1 MTTVVLDV
9 RSLADSLSDAASSMA
24 SGTAEGMPRISF
36 ATPELLWEVLTA
48 ERWALLKAI
57 GGAGPISIGEAAA
70 RTGRDEVGVRG
81 DIEALVQAG
90 ILDEDSEGRIEFPY
104 DAVKVELL
112 LRAA

>member
-1 MTTVVLDV
+1 MSTVVLDV

-24 SGTAEGMPRISF
+24 TGTADSAPRISF

-57 GGAGPISIGEAAA
+57 GGAGPMSIGDAAA
-70 RTGRDEVGVRG
+70 RAGRDEAAVR
-81 DIEALVQAG
+81 DDVQALLQAG
-90 ILDEDSEGRIEFPY
+90 ILDATDEQTIEFPY
-104 DAVKVELL
+104 DTVKVELL

>member
-9 RSLADSLSDAASSMA
+9 RSLADSLSDAADTMA
-24 SGTAEGMPRISF
+24 SDGADANPRISF

-48 ERWALLKAI
+48 ERWRLLKTLT
-57 GGAGPISIGEAAA
+57 GAGRISIGDVAA
-70 RTGRDEVGVRG
+70 RSDRDHHAVRQ

-90 ILDEDSEGRIEFPY
+90 ILDAVDDECVEFPY
-104 DAVKVELL
+104 DKVKVELL

>member
-9 RSLADSLSDAASSMA
+9 RSLPDSLSDAASSLA
-24 SGTAEGMPRISF
+24 SGAADSTPRISF

-70 RTGRDEVGVRG
+70 RTGRDEPAVRG
-81 DIEALVQAG
+81 DIAALLQAG
-90 ILDEDSEGRIEFPY
+90 ILDAAGEGRIEFPY
-104 DAVKVELL
+104 DTVKVELL